1 MKNRLL
7 LYAAISAFAVP
18 HLSAEEVKEWT
29 LQQCISHALAHNLT
43 IQRQEDNVKMRE
55 ISVSTSKNSRL
66 PDLSGS
72 AGENLS
78 FGRALTA
85 DNTYANHNTN
95 STSFGLSTSVP
106 LLEGGRIHHTQAVDR
121 LNLKAAL
128 QDQER
133 TKLDVTL
140 NVISVYLEAVCQKD
154 LVEVAE
160 SQVALSGLQVQ
171 RMKSLFENGKASK
184 ADLAQIENTLA
195 SDELSLTQQ
204 RNSYM
209 LSLLTLSQLLELD
222 TPEGF
227 DVARPAIGDI
237 PECDLPSPDVVY
249 AEAIGIKPQV
259 LAEETR
265 LQTAQRNVQ
274 VAKSA
279 LFPSLYLNAGLGSSF
294 YKTSGFQAQSFG
306 KQMREN
312 FSQYMGI
319 SLSVPIFNR
328 FATRNNIRAARV
340 QVHAQEL
347 QVLESKKELYKE
359 IQQAYYN
366 AVASQRQCES
376 SEVAQHSA
384 QEAFDLIQKKYEN
397 GKATSTEFQEAKTN
411 LQRAESNWIQSRY
424 TFLFRQK
431 ILDFY
436 RGLFTVE
443 G

>member
-1 MKNRLL
+1 MKSKLFLYIALSSLL
-7 LYAAISAFAVP
+7 SVP
-18 HLSAEEVKEWT
+18 IQLPAEEAKEWT

-43 IQRQEDNVKMRE
+43 IQRQEDNVKMHE
-55 ISVSTSKNSRL
+55 LSVSTSKNSRL

-72 AGENLS
+72 AGESLS

-95 STSFGLSTSVP
+95 STNFGLSSSVP
-106 LLEGGRIHHTQAVDR
+106 LIEGGRIHHTQVVDK

-133 TKLDVTL
+133 TRQDVTL
-140 NVISVYLEAVCQKD
+140 NVISAYLEAVCQKD
-154 LVEVAE
+154 LVKVAE
-160 SQVALSGLQVQ
+160 SQTALSSMQVQ
-171 RMKSLFENGKASK
+171 RMKALFDNGKASN

-204 RNSYM
+204 KNNYM
-209 LSLLTLSQLLELD
+209 LALLTLSQLLELD

-227 DVARPAIGDI
+227 DVVSPTMENI
-237 PECDLPSPDVVY
+237 PESELPSPEVVY
-249 AEAIGIKPQV
+249 AEAIGIKPQI

-265 LQTAQRNVQ
+265 LQTAQRNVLL
-274 VAKSA
+274 AKSS
-279 LFPSLYLNAGLGSSF
+279 LYPSLYLNAGLGSSY
-294 YKTSGFQAQSFG
+294 YKTSGYQAQGFG
-306 KQMREN
+306 KQMRDN

-347 QVLESKKELYKE
+347 QVQESKKGLYKE

-366 AVASQRQCES
+366 AIASLRQCES
-376 SEVAQHSA
+376 SDVAQHSA
-384 QEAFDLIQKKYEN
+384 QEAFYLVQKKYEN

-411 LQRAESNWIQSRY
+411 LQRAESNLIQSRY

-431 ILDFY
+431 ILEFY
-436 RGLFTVE
+436 RN
-443 G
+443 

>member
-1 MKNRLL
+1 MKRSKLIIFVVFSTL
-7 LYAAISAFAVP
+7 VVP
-18 HLSAEEVKEWT
+18 QLSAEEATGWT

-43 IQRQEDNVKMRE
+43 IQRQEDNVKMQE

-95 STSFGLSTSVP
+95 STNFGLSTSVP
-106 LLEGGRIHHTQAVDR
+106 LVTGGRIHHTQEVDK

-133 TKLDVTL
+133 TKQDVTL
-140 NVISVYLEAVCQKD
+140 NVVSAYLEAVYQKD

-160 SQVALSGLQVQ
+160 NQAALSKMQVE
-171 RMKSLFENGKASK
+171 RMKALFENGKASQ
-184 ADLAQIENTLA
+184 ADLAQIENTQA
-195 SDELSLTQQ
+195 GDELSLTQQ
-204 RNSYM
+204 KNSYM
-209 LSLLTLSQLLELD
+209 LALLTLSQLLELD
-222 TPEGF
+222 TPEGI
-227 DVARPAIGDI
+227 DVIRPTVEDI
-237 PECDLPSPDVVY
+237 SEITLPNPDVVY
-249 AEAIGIKPQV
+249 AEAIGIKPQI

-265 LQTAQRNVQ
+265 LQSAQRNVLI
-274 VAKSA
+274 AKSG
-279 LFPSLYLNAGLGSSF
+279 LFPSLYLNGGIGSSY
-294 YKTSGFQAQSFG
+294 YKTSGFHGENFG
-306 KQMREN
+306 KQMRDN
-312 FSQYMGI
+312 FNQYMGI

-328 FATRNNIRAARV
+328 FSTRNNIRAARV

-347 QVLESKKELYKE
+347 QLQETKKALYKE

-366 AVASQRQCES
+366 AIASQRQCES

-384 QEAFDLIQKKYEN
+384 QEAFDLVQKKYEN

-411 LQRAESNWIQSRY
+411 LQRAESTMVQSRY

-436 RGLFTVE
+436 RGLQL
-443 G
+443 